1 VNEVEQSFELA
12 NILLDHKNTVIANEL
27 NRYKKFRVE
36 KETEQLY
43 GSKLQIKTK
52 AKLSQNQTKL
62 NKEMEREKS
71 RKNKLEMGI
80 ELTEED
86 WEDREVIEKRKAEK
100 LVQEEN
106 LRRST
111 ELVF

>member
-1 VNEVEQSFELA
+1 
-12 NILLDHKNTVIANEL
+12 
-27 NRYKKFRVE
+27 
-36 KETEQLY
+36 
-43 GSKLQIKTK
+43 
-52 AKLSQNQTKL
+52 
-62 NKEMEREKS
+62 
-71 RKNKLEMGI
+71 MGI